1 MELRQLEAFVAVA
14 EERNFTRAAARLHL
28 AQSGLSATVRSLE
41 KELRALL
48 FVRSTRRVDL
58 TPAGAALLPD
68 ARRTLASALAALDAV
83 AAVEGLQRG
92 ALTLGVMQAGW
103 LFDLAGILA
112 RYRAAYP
119 GISVKLQHAS
129 TTELQHLLHDGA
141 VDITFAPVIDEPP
154 PTVAYIPLAET
165 PLVACTTDPQLGR
178 RGSIALA
185 EVVEHQQLGYPA
197 DWGVTMLAAR
207 AFGAAGVHP
216 RVDLEVNDTDTLLD
230 LVEAGL
236 GIALI
241 PEALLRNRPHLR
253 RLAIS
258 DGRWNWA
265 IGAQTAAPAP
275 INPAARALW
284 AMLNSVHP
292 PSNEA
297 RTTRRTS
304 TARPR
309 TPTPAP

>member
-1 MELRQLEAFVAVA
+1 MELRQLESFVAVA
-14 EERNFTRAAARLHL
+14 EERNFTRAAARLHV

-48 FVRSTRRVDL
+48 FVRTTRRVDL
-58 TPAGAALLPD
+58 TPGGAALLPE
-68 ARRTLASALAALDAV
+68 ARRTLASARAALDAV

-119 GISVKLQHAS
+119 GISVRLRHAS
-129 TTELQHLLHDGA
+129 TTELQHLLRDGA

-154 PTVAYIPLAET
+154 PTVAYIPLAES

-178 RGSIALA
+178 RGTIALA
-185 EVVEHQQLGYPA
+185 DVVEHQQLGYPP
-197 DWGVTMLAAR
+197 DWGVTMLATR
-207 AFGAAGVHP
+207 AFGSAGIQP
-216 RVDLEVNDTDTLLD
+216 RIDLEVNDTDTLLD

-241 PEALLRNRPHLR
+241 PEALLQHRPHLR
-253 RLAIS
+253 RLTIS

-265 IGAQTAAPAP
+265 IGAQSAAPAP

-284 AMLNSVHP
+284 AMLTTAYR
-292 PSNEA
+292 PSDGLATN
-297 RTTRRTS
+297 RRTS
-304 TARPR
+304 TARRGGP
-309 TPTPAP
+309 PP